1 MLKEKLLLGQYYP
14 AESPVHKLTASC
26 KILVTVIYMVALLV
40 ADDWPGWALLTAVG
54 IIAVLISKV
63 PFKAIW
69 RGMKIIVF
77 FCVLTFL
84 LNLFMYPGDHVLFTL
99 GRFRL
104 TAEGLSYGLAMAL
117 RLFMLV
123 VFASLLTLTTTPIQ
137 LTDGL
142 ETLLTPAS
150 RIGVPAHEIAMMMSI
165 ALRFIPT
172 ILEEFDRIVLAQ
184 RARGA
189 ELTQGNIAQRVKNF
203 VPLLVPLF
211 VAAFRR
217 ADDLSQAMEAKCYRG
232 GEGRTRWKVVKWQGR
247 DTVCLVLFLLLLAG
261 AILERVL

>member
-14 AESPVHKLTASC
+14 AESPVHRLNACC
-26 KILVTVIYMVALLV
+26 KILVTLIYMAALFI
-40 ADDWPGWALLTAVG
+40 ADDWLGWGLLAAVG
-54 IIAVLISKV
+54 AAAVSVSKV
-63 PFKAIW
+63 PFRAIW
-69 RGMKIIVF
+69 RGMKVIVF
-77 FCVLTFL
+77 FCLITLL
-84 LNLFMYPGDHVLFTL
+84 LNMFMYPGDTVLWSWRRLT
-99 GRFRL
+99 L

-123 VFASLLTLTTTPIQ
+123 VFASLLTLTTTPIM

-142 ETLLTPAS
+142 EKLLSPGK
-150 RIGVPAHEIAMMMSI
+150 RIGIPAHEIAMMMSI

-189 ELTQGNIAQRVKNF
+189 DLTQGNIVQRLKAF

-217 ADDLSQAMEAKCYRG
+217 AEDLSQAMEAKCYRG
-232 GEGRTRWKVVKWQGR
+232 GEGRTRWKVAEWQSR
-247 DTVCLVLFLLLLAG
+247 DTVCLILFLLLLAG